1 LRRSLLSSHPG
12 EITENL
18 DTFGTYYL
26 YQPTTLA
33 YPPQTLVVIHGTPPP
48 SESVSGNGGWEP
60 VREVLDR
67 DPSAVEELDFNLTQ
81 TQIFL
86 ILKR

>member
-1 LRRSLLSSHPG
+1 MA
-12 EITENL
+12 
-18 DTFGTYYL
+18 D
-26 YQPTTLA
+26 
-33 YPPQTLVVIHGTPPP
+33 
-48 SESVSGNGGWEP
+48 WEP

-67 DPSAVEELDFNLTQ
+67 DPSAVEELDINLTQ